1 MAVTLNY
8 NVDSL
13 QCYTTYD
20 QYSDVVVKVG
30 WSCIGSGIAQVGPQS
45 GSTVSMSYPN
55 TTDLNLNSGS
65 WESGSFIPLNQL
77 TNQIVMGWVIG
88 QIGSQKDDIDN
99 YVTQQVEQMISP
111 TIVNVP
117 IPWQP
122 APPSPEPTPE
132 PTPEPS
138 PEPTPEPTL

>member
-1 MAVTLNY
+1 M
-8 NVDSL
+8 
-13 QCYTTYD
+13 
-20 QYSDVVVKVG
+20 VKVG

-122 APPSPEPTPE
+122 APPSPEP
-132 PTPEPS
+132 S

>member
-122 APPSPEPTPE
+122 APPSPEPSASLSSANTFFNNCK
-132 PTPEPS
+132 S
-138 PEPTPEPTL
+138 

>member
-55 TTDLNLNSGS
+55 TTDLNL
-65 WESGSFIPLNQL
+65 
-77 TNQIVMGWVIG
+77 TC
-88 QIGSQKDDIDN
+88 
-99 YVTQQVEQMISP
+99 YH
-111 TIVNVP
+111 
-117 IPWQP
+117 
-122 APPSPEPTPE
+122 
-132 PTPEPS
+132 
-138 PEPTPEPTL
+138 